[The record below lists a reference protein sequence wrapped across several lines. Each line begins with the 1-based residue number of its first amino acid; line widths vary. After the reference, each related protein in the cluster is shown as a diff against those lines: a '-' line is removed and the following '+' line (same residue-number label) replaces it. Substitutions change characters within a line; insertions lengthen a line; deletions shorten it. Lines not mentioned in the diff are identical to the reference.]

1 MPDTVLLCKSN
12 YLTWLATSIYDVLP
26 HWWFI
31 CVCSHLG
38 EFMSAKPAITRVI
51 MKAIKT
57 VAVRKVQ
64 GEIKVKWLSG
74 ESVMDF

>member
-1 MPDTVLLCKSN
+1 
-12 YLTWLATSIYDVLP
+12 
-26 HWWFI
+26 
-31 CVCSHLG
+31 
-38 EFMSAKPAITRVI
+38 MSAKPDITRVI

-57 VAVRKVQ
+57 VAARKVQ